1 MSKLSRSAATAQKLS
16 ITAMEEASRFGQ
28 RTADIDHL
36 LIALTVNEETAGQIL
51 RSLGV
56 TIEATREAVSAENTH
71 QLASLGIH
79 ADLPSAGPI
88 VFHQTSG
95 YEWSNRGSEI
105 FKRASEGAKR
115 VDASAILRELVIEP
129 SGTIEAILCRLGTTP
144 ETVTE
149 LLDGAERY
157 LSDDS
162 VTPTDEGFLSGSME
176 AFIPAAPEQ
185 VWALVAD
192 PSRLPQWLEG
202 IASIDTDSDYP
213 RVGAVWEARSSTQDL
228 EGKSLRVK
236 PDAER
241 QRVRLDELEPERLVQ
256 WSFIYPDNPKANSRR
271 ICIELEPASAGTQLR
286 ILSEWVRTAP
296 HNRRAFLGFLRRPFY
311 RLIIW
316 MQLLQISSGI
326 SRVFR

>member
-105 FKRASEGAKR
+105 FKRAS
-115 VDASAILRELVIEP
+115 
-129 SGTIEAILCRLGTTP
+129 
-144 ETVTE
+144 
-149 LLDGAERY
+149 
-157 LSDDS
+157 
-162 VTPTDEGFLSGSME
+162 
-176 AFIPAAPEQ
+176 
-185 VWALVAD
+185 
-192 PSRLPQWLEG
+192 
-202 IASIDTDSDYP
+202 
-213 RVGAVWEARSSTQDL
+213 
-228 EGKSLRVK
+228 
-236 PDAER
+236 
-241 QRVRLDELEPERLVQ
+241 
-256 WSFIYPDNPKANSRR
+256 
-271 ICIELEPASAGTQLR
+271 
-286 ILSEWVRTAP
+286 
-296 HNRRAFLGFLRRPFY
+296 
-311 RLIIW
+311 
-316 MQLLQISSGI
+316 
-326 SRVFR
+326 